1 MAFVYFY
8 LTYLKPKICRY
19 LLYYDFPYIPH
30 SEQNNKS
37 EDHFQDNSSHV
48 LFPEITFLSACKKLN
63 LTCVEIYV
71 RKNSLECSK
80 NQHRPMSIVII
91 MYCKKQNILPTQ
103 KYLCV
108 EVFKYACISCI
119 SNPGFNA
126 NMTSFLTHNIEGG
139 P

>member
-8 LTYLKPKICRY
+8 LTYLKPKICTCY
-19 LLYYDFPYIPH
+19 IMTFPTFPIR
-30 SEQNNKS
+30 NKITRVKIIS
-37 EDHFQDNSSHV
+37 KTIAVSHV

-80 NQHRPMSIVII
+80 NQHRPMSIVIT
-91 MYCKKQNILPTQ
+91 MYCKKQNILHTQ